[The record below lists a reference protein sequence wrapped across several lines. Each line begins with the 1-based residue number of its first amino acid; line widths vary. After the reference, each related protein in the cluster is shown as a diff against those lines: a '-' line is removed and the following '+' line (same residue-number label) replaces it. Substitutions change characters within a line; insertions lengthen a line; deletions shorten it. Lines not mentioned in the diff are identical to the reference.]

1 MTTSNLT
8 LKNRLELRFWDWAIP
23 TLKTDR
29 RLHWLLK
36 NLRPLTD
43 PTTVRKLGIRSL
55 VVSLA
60 GLASG
65 AAAYGILP
73 R

>member
-8 LKNRLELRFWDWAIP
+8 FTTRLELRFWDWAIP
-23 TLKTDR
+23 TLKTSH

-36 NLRPLTD
+36 QARPLTD
-43 PTTVRKLGIRSL
+43 PIVVRKLGIRSL

-65 AAAYGILP
+65 AAAYGILV